1 MKQGQTKDKQG
12 TVHES
17 LQHNSKKRK
26 GQNTK
31 KAKFHELIAR
41 QKQIKNI
48 KLEKK
53 KAIEKKREKRLQNRK
68 ERNISMQKLTRKGQP
83 VMKHRIKLLLKQLC
97 PGDT

>member
-1 MKQGQTKDKQG
+1 MKQGQTKEKRG
-12 TVHES
+12 TIHKS
-17 LQHNSKKRK
+17 SQHNSKKEK

-41 QKQIKNI
+41 QKQIKD
-48 KLEKK
+48 K
-53 KAIEKKREKRLQNRK
+53 KAIEKKREERLHKRK

-97 PGDT
+97 PGDA

>member
-1 MKQGQTKDKQG
+1 MKRGQTKGKRDNIRKTSQ
-12 TVHES
+12 
-17 LQHNSKKRK
+17 NDSKKGK
-26 GQNTK
+26 EQSTK
-31 KAKFHELIAR
+31 KTKFYELIAR

-53 KAIEKKREKRLQNRK
+53 KAIEKKREERLHNRK

-97 PGDT
+97 PGDA

>member
-1 MKQGQTKDKQG
+1 MKQGQTKEKRG
-12 TVHES
+12 TIHKS
-17 LQHNSKKRK
+17 SQHNSKKEK

-41 QKQIKNI
+41 QKQIKDI
-48 KLEKK
+48 KIEKK
-53 KAIEKKREKRLQNRK
+53 KAIEKKREERLHKRK

-97 PGDT
+97 PGDA